1 MGLAVFDST
10 KSIILLTGIARDD
23 AALRENRR
31 CVINSAW
38 MNRGYSSSNVVSLT
52 PSGEIES
59 AITFAEMFPLPII
72 ISPKKES
79 HPKMAQ
85 VPLPII

>member
-1 MGLAVFDST
+1 
-10 KSIILLTGIARDD
+10 
-23 AALRENRR
+23 
-31 CVINSAW
+31 
-38 MNRGYSSSNVVSLT
+38 
-52 PSGEIES
+52 
-59 AITFAEMFPLPII
+59 MFPLPII